1 MYLEPFVRHFKE
13 IGEAETRTIHILDE
27 SAEGIPKGEYALA
40 ESYCTDPKCDC
51 RRVMLNVI
59 SKAEGHVASISFGFD
74 PKGPM
79 PGPFLDPINR
89 QSAYAE
95 ELLQLV
101 NDLVLSDAD
110 YVARLKRHYKMLKD
124 KLAPSQSAG
133 KWWKKKPRKLK

>member
-27 SAEGIPKGEYALA
+27 SPKGIPKGEYALL
-40 ESYCTDPKCDC
+40 ECYCTDRKCDC

-59 SKAEGHVASISFGFD
+59 SKDEGHVASISFGFD
-74 PKGPM
+74 AHGPM

-95 ELLQLV
+95 ELLELV
-101 NDLVLSDAD
+101 KDLVLSDAA
-110 YVARLKRHYKMLKD
+110 YVARLERHYKMLKD
-124 KLAPSQSAG
+124 KLAHPQSAG
-133 KWWKKKPRKLK
+133 KWWRKKPRKLK

>member
-1 MYLEPFVRHFKE
+1 MYLEPFVKHFKE

-27 SAEGIPKGEYALA
+27 SPKGIPKGEYVLV
-40 ESYCTDPKCDC
+40 EFYCTDRTCDC
-51 RRVMLNVI
+51 RRVMLNAI
-59 SKAEGHVASISFGFD
+59 SKNEGHVASISFGFD
-74 PKGPM
+74 PNGPM

-101 NDLVLSDAD
+101 KDLVLNDAD

-124 KLAPSQSAG
+124 KLAQSQSAG
-133 KWWKKKPRKLK
+133 KWWKKKPRRST

>member
-1 MYLEPFVRHFKE
+1 MYLEPFVRHFKA

-27 SAEGIPKGEYALA
+27 NSEGIPKGEYALA
-40 ESYCTDPKCDC
+40 EFYCTDRRCDC

-59 SKAEGHVASISFGFD
+59 SKDEGHVASIGFGFD
-74 PKGPM
+74 PNGPM
-79 PGPFLDPINR
+79 HGPFLDPINR

-101 NDLVLSDAD
+101 KDLILSDAD
-110 YVARLKRHYKMLKD
+110 YIARLKRHYKMLKD
-124 KLAPSQSAG
+124 KLAHPQSAG